1 MRLLASDERYFTPEI
16 VEMLWICASEKH
28 EDIIRATLD
37 LIQDLA
43 LFMPLDRLAQFSSK
57 LRIIKESEYDEKL
70 VNFLKQFTL
79 NSMKNIKNVKANMS
93 KS

>member
-16 VEMLWICASEKH
+16 VEMLWVCASEKH

-43 LFMPLDRLAQFSSK
+43 LFMPLDRLA
-57 LRIIKESEYDEKL
+57 
-70 VNFLKQFTL
+70 
-79 NSMKNIKNVKANMS
+79 
-93 KS
+93 